1 MSGGLDRRLWA
12 ISSVVILGAVMSIL
26 DTTIVNVAIDTLGRD
41 LHASLG
47 TIQWVSTGY
56 MLALATVIPLTGWSA
71 ERFGT
76 KRLFMLAVS
85 LFVAGSALCGL
96 AWSSESLI
104 AFRVLQGLGGGMVM
118 PVGMMILAQAAGPQ
132 RMGRVMS
139 VIGVPML
146 IAPVIG
152 PALGGYLIDEIS
164 WRWIFFVNIPVG
176 AVALLLAW
184 RILDRDAPH
193 ERHAFDLRGFLL
205 LSPGL
210 TALVYG
216 LAEAGSVGSLTAV
229 KPLVAIGLGLG
240 LIAGFV
246 WSAFHTER
254 PLLDLNLFRVRAFW
268 ASSATTFLLG
278 AALFGAMIL
287 MPLYYQLV
295 HGASALDAGLLLAP
309 QGLGAATAMP
319 IAGRLSDRIGPGRIV
334 LAGLVV
340 VLVGTFAFTQVT
352 ATTSFVILSVALYFR
367 GVGLGMTMMPAMS
380 AAYQVLDRAAVPRA
394 TTTLNILNRVGGA
407 LGTAILAV
415 LLQSHIQ
422 DALIGLVPA
431 GSTGSA
437 AADPGALPTAA
448 REALAPALAGAFADT
463 FWWAMALT
471 ALALLPAMLLPMGP
485 PAAPVEVDRRE
496 VGADAPEPVLA
507 AVD

>member
-85 LFVAGSALCGL
+85 LFVVGSALCGL
-96 AWSSESLI
+96 SWSSESLI
-104 AFRVLQGLGGGMVM
+104 LFRVLQGLGGGMVM

-132 RMGRVMS
+132 RMGRVLS

-146 IAPVIG
+146 IAPIIG
-152 PALGGYLIDEIS
+152 PALGGYLIDAIS

-176 AVALLLAW
+176 AVALVLAA
-184 RILDRDAPH
+184 RILDRDNPQ

-229 KPLVAIGLGLG
+229 KPLAAIAVGLVMIG
-240 LIAGFV
+240 GFV

-254 PLLDLNLFRVRAFW
+254 PLLDLTLFRVRAFW
-268 ASSATTFLLG
+268 ASSMTTFVLG
-278 AALFGAMIL
+278 GALFGAMIL
-287 MPLYYQLV
+287 LPLYYQLV
-295 HGASALDAGLLLAP
+295 HGSSALEAGLLLAP
-309 QGLGAATAMP
+309 QGLGAAVAMP
-319 IAGRLSDRIGPGRIV
+319 IAGRGVDRIGPGRIV
-334 LAGLVV
+334 IAGLVV
-340 VLVGTFAFTQVT
+340 VLAATFAFTQVT
-352 ATTSFVILSVALYFR
+352 ATSSFTILSVALFFR

-415 LLQSHIQ
+415 LLQGNIES
-422 DALIGLVPA
+422 ALTGLVPA
-431 GSTGSA
+431 GAAGSA
-437 AADPGALPTAA
+437 GAGSIPDSA
-448 REALAPALAGAFADT
+448 RETLAPALAGAFADT
-463 FWWAMALT
+463 FWWALIMTAVALIP
-471 ALALLPAMLLPMGP
+471 ALLLPMSP
-485 PAAPVEVDRRE
+485 PEPVVVEERDGAA
-496 VGADAPEPVLA
+496 APEPVLA
-507 AVD
+507 AVE

>member
-26 DTTIVNVAIDTLGRD
+26 DTTIVNVAIDALARD

-56 MLALATVIPLTGWSA
+56 MLALATVIPLTGWAA

-76 KRLFMLAVS
+76 KRLFLVAVS
-85 LFVAGSALCGL
+85 LFAAGSALCGM

-104 AFRVLQGLGGGMVM
+104 VFRVLQGLGGGMVM
-118 PVGMMILAQAAGPQ
+118 PTGMMILAQAAGPQ

-152 PALGGYLIDEIS
+152 PALGGYLIDAIS
-164 WRWIFFVNIPVG
+164 WRWIFFVNVPVG
-176 AVALLLAW
+176 AIALVLAY
-184 RILDRDAPH
+184 RILDRDRPQ
-193 ERHAFDLRGFLL
+193 ERHPLDVRGFLY

-216 LAEAGSVGSLTAV
+216 LAEAGSEGSLAAAR
-229 KPLVAIGLGLG
+229 PLVSIAVGIG
-240 LIAGFV
+240 LIALFIRH
-246 WSAFHTER
+246 ALRTER
-254 PLLDLNLFRVRAFW
+254 PLLDLQLFRVRAFW
-268 ASSATTFLLG
+268 ASSATTFVLG
-278 AALFGAMIL
+278 GALFGAMIL

-295 HGASALDAGLLLAP
+295 HGASAVEAGLLLAP
-309 QGLGAATAMP
+309 QGLGVALAMP
-319 IAGRLSDRIGPGRIV
+319 IAGRLADRIGPGRIV
-334 LAGLVV
+334 VSGLFV
-340 VLVGTFAFTQVT
+340 VLIGTFAFTQVT
-352 ATTSFVILSVALYFR
+352 ASTSYVVLSVSLFIR
-367 GVGLGMTMMPAMS
+367 GMGLGMTMMPAMA

-415 LLQSHIQ
+415 TLQSQIQ
-422 DALIGLVPA
+422 DRLA
-431 GSTGSA
+431 GIAPGGTGSGLGA
-437 AADPGALPTAA
+437 AQALTASQRA
-448 REALAPALAGAFADT
+448 VVAPPLAEAFGST

-471 ALALLPAMLLPMGP
+471 LVAVIPAVLLPMGP
-485 PAAPVEVDRRE
+485 PQPPGDDSPPDPRADERE
-496 VGADAPEPVLA
+496 LA
-507 AVD
+507 LAGID

>member
-56 MLALATVIPLTGWSA
+56 MLALATVIPLTGWAA

-85 LFVAGSALCGL
+85 LFVVGSALCGF

-104 AFRVLQGLGGGMVM
+104 VFRVLQGLGGGMVM

-152 PALGGYLIDEIS
+152 PALGGYLIDAIS

-176 AVALLLAW
+176 AVALVLAA
-184 RILDRDAPH
+184 RILDRDNPQ

-229 KPLVAIGLGLG
+229 KPLAAIG
-240 LIAGFV
+240 V
-246 WSAFHTER
+246 
-254 PLLDLNLFRVRAFW
+254 
-268 ASSATTFLLG
+268 
-278 AALFGAMIL
+278 
-287 MPLYYQLV
+287 
-295 HGASALDAGLLLAP
+295 GLLLIAAFVLVGVP
-309 QGLGAATAMP
+309 HRAAAARPHAVPRARVLGLVRDDVPARRRAVRGDDPDAAVLPAGARLVG
-319 IAGRLSDRIGPGRIV
+319 AGRRPAARSAGPRRRHRDADRRAASPTASAP
-334 LAGLVV
+334 AGSCSRAWSSCSL
-340 VLVGTFAFTQVT
+340 GTFAFTQVT
-352 ATTSFVILSVALYFR
+352 ASTSFVVLSVALYFR
-367 GVGLGMTMMPAMS
+367 GIGLGMTMMPAMS

-415 LLQSHIQ
+415 LLQSHIR
-422 DALIGLVPA
+422 GR
-431 GSTGSA
+431 
-437 AADPGALPTAA
+437 ADRPRPGRA
-448 REALAPALAGAFADT
+448 
-463 FWWAMALT
+463 
-471 ALALLPAMLLPMGP
+471 
-485 PAAPVEVDRRE
+485 
-496 VGADAPEPVLA
+496 
-507 AVD
+507 